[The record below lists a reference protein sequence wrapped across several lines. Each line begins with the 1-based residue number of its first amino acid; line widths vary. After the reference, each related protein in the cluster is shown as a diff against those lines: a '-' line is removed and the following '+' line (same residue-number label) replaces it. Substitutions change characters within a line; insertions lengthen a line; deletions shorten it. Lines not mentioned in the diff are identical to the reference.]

1 MPAKSKPSRQ
11 RRAAKSS
18 STPKAAAPRTP
29 QQDRYVKDLLVRGE
43 AAKLD
48 KNGKLPLSATA
59 VITKEN
65 PDGTVEVREVRK
77 KLF

>member
-1 MPAKSKPSRQ
+1 MPAKSKSSRP

-18 STPKAAAPRTP
+18 STSKAAPRTP

-48 KNGKLPLSATA
+48 KNGKLPLAATA

-65 PDGTVEVREVRK
+65 PDGTVEIREVRK

>member
-1 MPAKSKPSRQ
+1 MPAKRKSSRPRVAANSPSP
-11 RRAAKSS
+11 AAKRS
-18 STPKAAAPRTP
+18 P
-29 QQDRYVKDLLVRGE
+29 QQQRYVKDLVVRGE

-48 KNGKLPLSATA
+48 KNGKLPLAATA